1 MSVMEFVLVAH
12 AIIVGLAVAEIL
24 RGFSELFRSSDANFS
39 YRLILIAV
47 WTLLLLLQLWWAVW
61 HVSGHDIWTF
71 AEFLL
76 FLLPVGILYV
86 IARLCFPADMT
97 EVDLEAYYPRVAN
110 KIWWLIAATYA
121 SFAFLMAP
129 FVYGVFL
136 PMVFASQIIIAAL
149 ALASIRVKSRSFQ
162 VFVIIVMLAQVLW
175 RGFAYVIGA
184 A

>member
-24 RGFSELFRSSDANFS
+24 RGFSELFRSSNINVS

-61 HVSGHDIWTF
+61 HVSDHDVWTF

-86 IARLCFPADMT
+86 IARLCFPAELTD
-97 EVDLEAYYPRVAN
+97 VDLEVYYSRVAK
-110 KIWWLIAATYA
+110 KIWWLVAATYA
-121 SFAFLMAP
+121 SFAFLLAP
-129 FVYGVFL
+129 FIYGDIR
-136 PMVFASQIIIAAL
+136 PAVFASQIAIVIL
-149 ALASIRVKSRSFQ
+149 ALVSSRLKSPSFQ
-162 VFVIIVMLAQVLW
+162 VVVIVVMLAQVLW
-175 RGFAYVIGA
+175 RGFAYSIGS
-184 A
+184 